1 MQWAGCRTCV
11 PSPGPPLDRARP
23 PPTAATVQAHAALD
37 AVQAARDAVRG
48 NEGALRGAIDIGAM
62 TAVAVIDLPA
72 LLRPLHTNHPGVA
85 IRLRV
90 SPTGFAGLSQALV
103 AGELDAAFLSLAGR
117 TPGGLTT
124 GFVPHGS
131 PGAGRPSAGLPA
143 AGGPA

>member
-1 MQWAGCRTCV
+1 
-11 PSPGPPLDRARP
+11 
-23 PPTAATVQAHAALD
+23 
-37 AVQAARDAVRG
+37 
-48 NEGALRGAIDIGAM
+48 M